1 MHPMGTKLGEPSL
14 TILNIQ
20 LKETKEELTRVKKE
34 LKDMKTELQKAS
46 HMLLRS
52 PGEISSLESKMQ
64 ECNLKGGKVEE
75 NNHKYN
81 SKQGNEVHKEPSSSN
96 VSTFTCKFS
105 KSELEEATKF
115 FDPSLIIWERDHVT
129 IYKGFLYHTE
139 VAIKI
144 VKSQDITKFNQE
156 VLLYSRTLCFILRLL
171 SE

>member
-1 MHPMGTKLGEPSL
+1 M
-14 TILNIQ
+14 
-20 LKETKEELTRVKKE
+20 KEIFVWTDEGSVCFY
-34 LKDMKTELQKAS
+34 
-46 HMLLRS
+46 
-52 PGEISSLESKMQ
+52 GII
-64 ECNLKGGKVEE
+64 KGGKMEE

-96 VSTFTCKFS
+96 VSKFSCKFS
-105 KSELEEATKF
+105 KSVLEEATKF

-129 IYKGFLYHTE
+129 IYKGFLYHSE

-144 VKSQDITKFNQE
+144 VKSLQGSTKFKQE